1 MICARE
7 EDMKGKKIK
16 RRGDKRRG
24 IRPYHAASVRGPEM
38 ISLVQT
44 RCGGASF
51 RCISRAIASGAAF
64 LPLFSQSERP
74 PPRAI
79 TTAVI
84 EEEDR

>member
-7 EDMKGKKIK
+7 EDMKGEKKIE

-24 IRPYHAASVRGPEM
+24 IRPYHAASVRPRDD
-38 ISLVQT
+38 LPRVQT
-44 RCGGASF
+44 GCGASF
-51 RCISRAIASGAAF
+51 RCISRAIASGAA
-64 LPLFSQSERP
+64 LLSLYSQSERP
-74 PPRAI
+74 QSRAI